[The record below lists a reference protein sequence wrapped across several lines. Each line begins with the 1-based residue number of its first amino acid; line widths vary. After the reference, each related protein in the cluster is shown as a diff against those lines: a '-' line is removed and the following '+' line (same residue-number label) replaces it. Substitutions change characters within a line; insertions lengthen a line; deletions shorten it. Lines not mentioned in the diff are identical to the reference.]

1 VLYALVASD
10 SDFAVDV
17 FVERTAAR
25 AYDPP
30 VEPITLTLVGTAVL
44 TEGVKFLF
52 AQAGEAIKWW
62 RERKD
67 DAEAEPVPVPA
78 NAPLDGRLEP
88 AVIDRAAMERLEGK
102 IGELR
107 AALAPYADAL
117 TPAPVDP
124 QNPDLIAVVEALRR
138 SLEAVLGQRIRF
150 KGEPGDPSGPL
161 VTGEVDVDQV
171 FSYVAGVSARS
182 IQGGQVRGTVRVKT
196 AEPGS
201 RVVGVDADTIGGA

>member
-1 VLYALVASD
+1 LSD
-10 SDFAVDV
+10 VWMPRQGQAGQEFRGPGFGSG
-17 FVERTAAR
+17 R
-25 AYDPP
+25 YDHL
-30 VEPITLTLVGTAVL
+30 VEPSTLGLVGTAVL

-52 AQAGEAIKWW
+52 AQAGEAIRWW

-67 DAEAEPVPVPA
+67 DAQAEPVLVPA
-78 NAPLDGRLEP
+78 NAPLHGRLEP
-88 AVIDRAAMERLEGK
+88 AVLDHDAMKRLEGK

-107 AALAPYADAL
+107 AALAPYADPL

-124 QNPDLIAVVEALRR
+124 DNPDLIAVVEGLRR

-150 KGEPGDPSGPL
+150 QGEPGDPSGP
-161 VTGEVDVDQV
+161 VVMGEVDVDQV

-182 IQGGQVRGTVRVKT
+182 IRGGQVRGTVHVKT
-196 AEPGS
+196 VEAGG